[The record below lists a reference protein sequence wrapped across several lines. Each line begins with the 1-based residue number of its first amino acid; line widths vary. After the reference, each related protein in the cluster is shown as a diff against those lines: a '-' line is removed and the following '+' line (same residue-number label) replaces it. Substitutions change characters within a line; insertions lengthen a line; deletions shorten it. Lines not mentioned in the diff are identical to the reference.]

1 MASFLDRIRNSIKA
15 FGQTN
20 TNESYNRF
28 IYNVLGKNTVV
39 GNINDDD
46 FIRRGYAYNPTIYSL
61 INLIS
66 KAAITVPY
74 TIYQKVDEQNIKEYK
89 ALTSNSLNEE
99 SLLKAKLMRKHIF
112 KEVEHSALSKLLQRP
127 NPTQSWS
134 TFLEE
139 LIGFGKLTGNRY
151 VYSIYPDS
159 GENKDIAYQ
168 LYNLPAHLIEIK
180 SDGIFKPVSKYTMNY
195 NDSKYDLDADEVL
208 HIADWNPDYDGS
220 GSHLYGQSPIK
231 AGMRVMTTNNEAVE
245 TSLKYLH
252 NQSARGMLTPD
263 DDNLTPTQAQ
273 QLKSAFR
280 RNFQGTKSANDIMI
294 TGKKFSWVNF
304 GLSAADLQL
313 LESYK
318 ASKQDLANL
327 FGVPVLLLTGEHATY
342 DNYRTSRQV
351 LFTNC
356 VIPELNKLR
365 DSLNAFL
372 VPQFGEDLYLDF
384 DYSVIPELM
393 PEQAKLVDQ
402 LSKSY
407 WLTTNEKREAVGYGV
422 DEDNPVMNDYLVP
435 SGMIPISDLDLG
447 IDETV
452 TFPTTT
458 PNVEEEVVE
467 EEVIEEI
474 IEEEEKQEM
483 TVRLRK
489 ALQKKADDHNEEVGD
504 DKTKRTNV
512 RTLFA
517 VYKRG
522 VGAYRTNPESVR
534 PTVSSPDQWAMARVN
549 SYLYALKNGKFRS
562 GRHDTD
568 LLPEGHPMSSRNEKD
583 LSDEVYA
590 SENEAMDRAEQIG
603 CSTTHSHQTED
614 GEVFMPCGSMEE
626 LEDALA
632 NENKEELYSN
642 YPKSAIAKAKKAK
655 EINESFGNPC
665 ATLVGKNRATD
676 LIEGRGLSL
685 EIVKKTFA
693 YLSRAFEYVSGD
705 YVDEKDKPICG
716 DISFSLWGG
725 DNKVSKIEDDAM
737 YKWCKKILEKN
748 DE

>member
-1 MASFLDRIRNSIKA
+1 MASFLDRIKNSIKA

-89 ALTSNSLNEE
+89 SLTSNSLNSE

-112 KEVEHSALSKLLQRP
+112 KEVEHSALGKLLQRP

-159 GENKDIAYQ
+159 GENKDLAYQ

-195 NDSKYDLDADEVL
+195 NDSKYDLSAEEVL

-304 GLSAADLQL
+304 GLSSADLQL

-342 DNYRTSRQV
+342 DNYKTSRQV

-422 DEDNPVMNDYLVP
+422 DEDNIIMNDYLVP

-447 IDETV
+447 IDESV
-452 TFPTTT
+452 TFPTAT
-458 PNVEEEVVE
+458 PNIEEEVVE

-474 IEEEEKQEM
+474 IEEEE
-483 TVRLRK
+483 
-489 ALQKKADDHNEEVGD
+489 
-504 DKTKRTNV
+504 TKN
-512 RTLFA
+512 
-517 VYKRG
+517 K
-522 VGAYRTNPESVR
+522 
-534 PTVSSPDQWAMARVN
+534 
-549 SYLYALKNGKFRS
+549 
-562 GRHDTD
+562 
-568 LLPEGHPMSSRNEKD
+568 KD

-590 SENEAMDRAEQIG
+590 TEDEAIDRAKQIG

-614 GEVFMPCGSMEE
+614 GEVFMPCGSMDE

-665 ATLVGKNRATD
+665 ATLVGKNRASD

-693 YLSRAFEYVSGD
+693 YLSRAYEYVSGD

>member
-134 TFLEE
+134 VFLEE

-195 NDSKYDLDADEVL
+195 NDSKYDLNADEVL

-474 IEEEEKQEM
+474 IEEEE
-483 TVRLRK
+483 
-489 ALQKKADDHNEEVGD
+489 
-504 DKTKRTNV
+504 TKN
-512 RTLFA
+512 
-517 VYKRG
+517 K
-522 VGAYRTNPESVR
+522 
-534 PTVSSPDQWAMARVN
+534 
-549 SYLYALKNGKFRS
+549 
-562 GRHDTD
+562 
-568 LLPEGHPMSSRNEKD
+568 KD

-590 SENEAMDRAEQIG
+590 TENEAMGRAEQIG

-655 EINESFGNPC
+655 EINESFSNPC
-665 ATLVGKNRATD
+665 ATLVGKNRASD

>member
-1 MASFLDRIRNSIKA
+1 MASFLDRIKNSIKA

-89 ALTSNSLNEE
+89 ALTSNSLNSE

-112 KEVEHSALSKLLQRP
+112 KEVEHSALGKLLQRP

-159 GENKDIAYQ
+159 GENKDLAYQ

-195 NDSKYDLDADEVL
+195 NDSKYDLSAEEVL

-304 GLSAADLQL
+304 GLSSADLQL

-342 DNYRTSRQV
+342 DNYKTSRQV

-422 DEDNPVMNDYLVP
+422 DEDNIIMNDYLVP

-447 IDETV
+447 IDESV
-452 TFPTTT
+452 TFPTAT

-474 IEEEEKQEM
+474 IEEEE
-483 TVRLRK
+483 
-489 ALQKKADDHNEEVGD
+489 
-504 DKTKRTNV
+504 TKN
-512 RTLFA
+512 
-517 VYKRG
+517 K
-522 VGAYRTNPESVR
+522 
-534 PTVSSPDQWAMARVN
+534 
-549 SYLYALKNGKFRS
+549 
-562 GRHDTD
+562 
-568 LLPEGHPMSSRNEKD
+568 KD
-583 LSDEVYA
+583 LSDEVY
-590 SENEAMDRAEQIG
+590 ETEDEAIDRAKQIG

-665 ATLVGKNRATD
+665 ATLVGKNRASD

-693 YLSRAFEYVSGD
+693 YLSRAYEYVSGD

>member
-1 MASFLDRIRNSIKA
+1 MASFLDRIKNSIKA

-46 FIRRGYAYNPTIYSL
+46 FIKRGYAYNPTIYSL

-89 ALTSNSLNEE
+89 SLTSNSLNSE

-112 KEVEHSALSKLLQRP
+112 KEVEHSALGKLLQRP

-159 GENKDIAYQ
+159 GENKDLAYQ

-195 NDSKYDLDADEVL
+195 NDSKYDLSAEEVL

-304 GLSAADLQL
+304 GLSSADLQL

-342 DNYRTSRQV
+342 DNYKTSRQV

-422 DEDNPVMNDYLVP
+422 DEDNIIMNDYLVP

-447 IDETV
+447 IDESV

-474 IEEEEKQEM
+474 IEEEE
-483 TVRLRK
+483 
-489 ALQKKADDHNEEVGD
+489 
-504 DKTKRTNV
+504 TKN
-512 RTLFA
+512 
-517 VYKRG
+517 K
-522 VGAYRTNPESVR
+522 
-534 PTVSSPDQWAMARVN
+534 
-549 SYLYALKNGKFRS
+549 
-562 GRHDTD
+562 
-568 LLPEGHPMSSRNEKD
+568 KD
-583 LSDEVYA
+583 LSDEVY
-590 SENEAMDRAEQIG
+590 ETEDEAIDRAKQIG

-614 GEVFMPCGSMEE
+614 GEVFMPCGSMDE

-693 YLSRAFEYVSGD
+693 YLSRAYEYVSGD

>member
-89 ALTSNSLNEE
+89 SLTSNSLNSE

-112 KEVEHSALSKLLQRP
+112 KEVEHSALGKLLQRP

-159 GENKDIAYQ
+159 GENKDLAYQ

-195 NDSKYDLDADEVL
+195 NDSKYDLSAEEVL

-304 GLSAADLQL
+304 GLSSADLQL

-342 DNYRTSRQV
+342 DNYKTSRQV

-422 DEDNPVMNDYLVP
+422 DEDNIIMNDYLVP

-447 IDETV
+447 IDESV
-452 TFPTTT
+452 TFPTAT

-474 IEEEEKQEM
+474 IEEEE
-483 TVRLRK
+483 
-489 ALQKKADDHNEEVGD
+489 
-504 DKTKRTNV
+504 TKN
-512 RTLFA
+512 
-517 VYKRG
+517 K
-522 VGAYRTNPESVR
+522 
-534 PTVSSPDQWAMARVN
+534 
-549 SYLYALKNGKFRS
+549 
-562 GRHDTD
+562 
-568 LLPEGHPMSSRNEKD
+568 KD
-583 LSDEVYA
+583 LSDEVY
-590 SENEAMDRAEQIG
+590 ETEDEAIDRAKQIG

-665 ATLVGKNRATD
+665 ATLVGKNRASD

-693 YLSRAFEYVSGD
+693 YLSRAYEYVSGD

>member
-89 ALTSNSLNEE
+89 SLTSNSLNSE

-112 KEVEHSALSKLLQRP
+112 KEVEHSALGKLLQRP

-159 GENKDIAYQ
+159 GENKDLAYQ

-195 NDSKYDLDADEVL
+195 NDSKYDLSAEEVL

-304 GLSAADLQL
+304 GLSSADLQL

-342 DNYRTSRQV
+342 DNYKTSRQV

-365 DSLNAFL
+365 DSLNSFL

-422 DEDNPVMNDYLVP
+422 DEDNIIMNDYLVP

-447 IDETV
+447 IDESV
-452 TFPTTT
+452 TFPTAT
-458 PNVEEEVVE
+458 PNIEEEVVE

-474 IEEEEKQEM
+474 IEEEE
-483 TVRLRK
+483 
-489 ALQKKADDHNEEVGD
+489 
-504 DKTKRTNV
+504 TKN
-512 RTLFA
+512 
-517 VYKRG
+517 K
-522 VGAYRTNPESVR
+522 
-534 PTVSSPDQWAMARVN
+534 
-549 SYLYALKNGKFRS
+549 
-562 GRHDTD
+562 
-568 LLPEGHPMSSRNEKD
+568 KD

-590 SENEAMDRAEQIG
+590 TEDEAIDRAKQIG

-614 GEVFMPCGSMEE
+614 GEVFMPCGSMDE

-665 ATLVGKNRATD
+665 ATLVGKNRASD

-693 YLSRAFEYVSGD
+693 YLSRAYEYVSGD

>member
-74 TIYQKVDEQNIKEYK
+74 TIYQKIDEQNIKEYK
-89 ALTSNSLNEE
+89 SLTSNSLNSE

-112 KEVEHSALSKLLQRP
+112 KEVEHSALGKLLQRP

-195 NDSKYDLDADEVL
+195 NDSKYDLSAEEVL

-304 GLSAADLQL
+304 GLSSADLQL

-342 DNYRTSRQV
+342 DNYKTSRQV

-365 DSLNAFL
+365 DSLNSFL

-407 WLTTNEKREAVGYGV
+407 WLTTNEKREAIGYGV
-422 DEDNPVMNDYLVP
+422 DEDNIIMNDYLVP

-447 IDETV
+447 IDESV
-452 TFPTTT
+452 TFPTAT
-458 PNVEEEVVE
+458 PNIEEEVVE

-474 IEEEEKQEM
+474 IEEEE
-483 TVRLRK
+483 
-489 ALQKKADDHNEEVGD
+489 
-504 DKTKRTNV
+504 TKN
-512 RTLFA
+512 
-517 VYKRG
+517 K
-522 VGAYRTNPESVR
+522 
-534 PTVSSPDQWAMARVN
+534 
-549 SYLYALKNGKFRS
+549 
-562 GRHDTD
+562 
-568 LLPEGHPMSSRNEKD
+568 KD

-590 SENEAMDRAEQIG
+590 TEDEAIDRAKQIG

-614 GEVFMPCGSMEE
+614 GEVFMPCGSMDE

-665 ATLVGKNRATD
+665 ATLVGKNRASD

-693 YLSRAFEYVSGD
+693 YLSRAYEYVSGD